1 MESDCCCCWK
11 VPGTA
16 PCVPA
21 GHSPAGHRGV
31 ELNYSFPMFAAPQD
45 GRGGSPPTGVGR
57 GRARGGWRCHLGA
70 WTEESKHR
78 KFTALC
84 RD

>member
-11 VPGTA
+11 APGTA

-21 GHSPAGHRGV
+21 GHSPAGHGRV

-45 GRGGSPPTGVGR
+45 GRGGSPPPVWGGVGPE
-57 GRARGGWRCHLGA
+57 GAGGATLGLGLRSPS
-70 WTEESKHR
+70 TGNSR
-78 KFTALC
+78 L
-84 RD
+84 